1 MKQRSGLSHRPF
13 LWKIRN
19 YAVILSSLSSEIFIP
34 QAANKLRFREKRE
47 DLKSN
52 SDLIIVS
59 LSSVTPDVLEYD
71 VIPAGIL
78 MSLVGLQDAS
88 WLGHPA

>member
-1 MKQRSGLSHRPF
+1 M
-13 LWKIRN
+13 
-19 YAVILSSLSSEIFIP
+19 VVP